1 MIIGTV
7 VSPLGRIGQSIL
19 SVRWMLYAV
28 VCAEEAAGGT
38 PGCVAAPV
46 GGATP
51 EEPEDIPAG
60 TSMKCAGVLPKP
72 GRR

>member
-1 MIIGTV
+1 VIIGTV

-38 PGCVAAPV
+38 PGCVAARPW
-46 GGATP
+46 
-51 EEPEDIPAG
+51 AG
-60 TSMKCAGVLPKP
+60 RHLKSLRTS
-72 GRR
+72 RRARR